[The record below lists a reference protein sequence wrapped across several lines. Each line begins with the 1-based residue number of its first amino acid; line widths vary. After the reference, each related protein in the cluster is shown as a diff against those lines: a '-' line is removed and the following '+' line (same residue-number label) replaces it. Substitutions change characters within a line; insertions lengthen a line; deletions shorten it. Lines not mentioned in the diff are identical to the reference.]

1 MNSLKLTEKP
11 SFGAQIKI
19 RLSKLFSHPSL
30 VIGSFLVIVLSY
42 LVLAPI
48 VSILSNSIR
57 LTRMDAILSGGKFGD
72 FTYKYIYRVFLSP
85 ISENIFWTPLL
96 NSLTVSFFA
105 TLIALMLGLILALLV
120 TGTNILGRKY
130 LGFLLIIPYML
141 PSQAMA
147 TAWITLFKNRK
158 ISGPLGM
165 LEAFGIN
172 PPDWLAYGPLPIS
185 VCMALSYFP
194 FAFLLFSSA
203 LNKIDFQLEEVATT
217 LGAKTIAVWS
227 KIIMPLLIPTTMSVL
242 LLTVART
249 LGTFATPYILGT
261 PARYTLLSTS
271 LYSSVRSNESGVV
284 AVIAIVLSFIGIML
298 LLVDISVVKKW
309 QRFVTVGGKG
319 IKRQPSKL
327 GVLRVPTTIFAWI
340 IFLVAAF
347 GPFIVLALS
356 TLMREPGNFA
366 ISNFGLAYWT
376 GIDVP
381 GMDQPGI
388 FTSPEVIIAL
398 RNSLLIAGSAAIICG
413 FLGLIVGYAV
423 VRLPGSLI
431 SAFLRQVSF
440 LPYLMPGLAFAA
452 AFLSLFAVSRGPIP
466 ALYGS
471 LSLLILVMVVTYL
484 PYASRSGISAMM
496 QVGPEPEEAGMVL
509 GAGFWRRIVS
519 ILAPLQK
526 SALVIAIILP
536 FITGMKELSLV
547 VMLVTP
553 GTELLTTQSIRFL
566 DFGYTQLANATIL
579 IIGVVVMI
587 SVLVLNRMT
596 KTNLAT
602 GLGG

>member
-72 FTYKYIYRVFLSP
+72 FTYKYIYRVFFSS

-105 TLIALMLGLILALLV
+105 TLIALMLGLILASLV
-120 TGTNILGRKY
+120 TSTNILGRKY

-147 TAWITLFKNRK
+147 TAWITMFKNRK

-203 LNKIDFQLEEVATT
+203 LNKIDIQLEEVATT

-284 AVIAIVLSFIGIML
+284 AVLAIVLSFIGIML

-398 RNSLLIAGSAAIICG
+398 RNSFLIAGSAAIICG

>member
-72 FTYKYIYRVFLSP
+72 FTYKYIYRVFFSS

-105 TLIALMLGLILALLV
+105 TLIALMLGLILASLV
-120 TGTNILGRKY
+120 TSTNILGRKY

-203 LNKIDFQLEEVATT
+203 LNKIDIQLEEVATT

-284 AVIAIVLSFIGIML
+284 AVLAIVLSFIGIML

-398 RNSLLIAGSAAIICG
+398 RNSFLIAGSAAIICG
-413 FLGLIVGYAV
+413 ILGLIVGYAV

>member
-72 FTYKYIYRVFLSP
+72 FTYKYIYRVFFSS

-105 TLIALMLGLILALLV
+105 TLIALMLGLILASLV
-120 TGTNILGRKY
+120 TSTNILGRKY

-284 AVIAIVLSFIGIML
+284 AVLAIVLSFIGIML

-398 RNSLLIAGSAAIICG
+398 RNSFLIAGSAAIICG

-519 ILAPLQK
+519 IIAPLQK

>member
-105 TLIALMLGLILALLV
+105 TLIALMLGLILASLV
-120 TGTNILGRKY
+120 TSTNILGRKY

-147 TAWITLFKNRK
+147 TAWITMFKNRK

-203 LNKIDFQLEEVATT
+203 LNKIDIQLEEVATT

-284 AVIAIVLSFIGIML
+284 AVLAIVLSFIGIML

-398 RNSLLIAGSAAIICG
+398 RNSFLIAGSAAIICG

>member
-72 FTYKYIYRVFLSP
+72 FTYKYIYRVFFSS

-105 TLIALMLGLILALLV
+105 TLIALMLGLILASLV
-120 TGTNILGRKY
+120 TSTNILGRKY

-147 TAWITLFKNRK
+147 TAWITMFKNRK

-284 AVIAIVLSFIGIML
+284 AVLAIVLSFIGIML

-398 RNSLLIAGSAAIICG
+398 RNSFLIAGSAAIICG

>member
-72 FTYKYIYRVFLSP
+72 FTYKYIYRVFFSS

-105 TLIALMLGLILALLV
+105 TLIALMLGLILASLV
-120 TGTNILGRKY
+120 TSTNILGRKY

-284 AVIAIVLSFIGIML
+284 AVLAIVLSFIGIML

>member
-11 SFGAQIKI
+11 SFGSQIKI

-30 VIGSFLVIVLSY
+30 VIGSLLVIVLSY

-72 FTYKYIYRVFLSP
+72 FTYKYIYRVFFSS

-105 TLIALMLGLILALLV
+105 TLIALMLGLILASLV
-120 TGTNILGRKY
+120 TSTNILGRKY

-147 TAWITLFKNRK
+147 TAWITMFKNRK

-203 LNKIDFQLEEVATT
+203 LNKIDIQLEEVATT

-284 AVIAIVLSFIGIML
+284 AVLAIVLSFIGIML

-398 RNSLLIAGSAAIICG
+398 RNSFLIAGSAAIICG

>member
-105 TLIALMLGLILALLV
+105 TLIALMLGLILASLV
-120 TGTNILGRKY
+120 TSTNILGRKY

-284 AVIAIVLSFIGIML
+284 AVLAIVLSFIGIML

>member
-1 MNSLKLTEKP
+1 LNSLKLTEKP

-30 VIGSFLVIVLSY
+30 VIGSFLVMVLSY

-105 TLIALMLGLILALLV
+105 TLIALMLGLILASLV
-120 TGTNILGRKY
+120 TSTNILGRKY

-217 LGAKTIAVWS
+217 LGAKSIAVWS

-284 AVIAIVLSFIGIML
+284 AVLAIVLSFIGIML

-356 TLMREPGNFA
+356 TLMRESGNFA

-398 RNSLLIAGSAAIICG
+398 RNSLLIAGSASIICG

-431 SAFLRQVSF
+431 SVFLRQVSF

>member
-1 MNSLKLTEKP
+1 MDSLKLTEKP

-105 TLIALMLGLILALLV
+105 TLIALMLGLILASLV
-120 TGTNILGRKY
+120 TSTNILGRKY

-203 LNKIDFQLEEVATT
+203 LNKIDIQLEEVATT

-284 AVIAIVLSFIGIML
+284 AVLAIVLSFIGIML

>member
-1 MNSLKLTEKP
+1 MDSLKLKEKP

-105 TLIALMLGLILALLV
+105 TLIALMLGLILASLV
-120 TGTNILGRKY
+120 TSTNILGRKY